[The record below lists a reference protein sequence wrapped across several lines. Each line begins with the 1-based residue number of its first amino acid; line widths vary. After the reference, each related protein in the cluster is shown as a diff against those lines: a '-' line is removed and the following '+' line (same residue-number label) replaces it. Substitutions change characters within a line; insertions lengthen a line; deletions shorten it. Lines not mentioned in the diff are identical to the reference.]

1 MEILCYNILGNIL
14 TTGGCKV
21 KKLFMPYYSVIVTL
35 GLLITANSFILEA
48 KDVRV
53 SLSFLLVFLMTNL
66 SESVYY
72 FFTKEVTMTLSSAIT
87 IFATLILPFPLVI
100 LIIFGFTILGK
111 VTGVLRKELKKIFDM
126 KWLFNFTSFV
136 ILAKLSS
143 SIASILDFEFLSGVD
158 QVIVI
163 VGICM
168 VHNLLNV
175 VFTYTVI
182 SLSIGENVFKD
193 YRLTEY
199 LIFTFYNIMFTMMLW
214 FGFSSYGNL
223 GLGFMA
229 MMIVP
234 LQRSIIMQTK
244 STEISK
250 MLIEDPLTK
259 ARNRQSFEDT
269 IYEKLDKQMAFSMIF
284 LDLDKFKSINDTYGH
299 LIGDDVLVDFVSR
312 VKEFLRP
319 DDYIFRYG
327 GDEFC
332 IVIYD
337 LGYGDILFRLLKKNI
352 EHFSLKCHQG
362 HINYRYSMSI
372 IEYDGLS
379 RESYRNIMQ
388 RADKAMYKRKHAI

>member
-1 MEILCYNILGNIL
+1 
-14 TTGGCKV
+14 
-21 KKLFMPYYSVIVTL
+21 
-35 GLLITANSFILEA
+35 
-48 KDVRV
+48 
-53 SLSFLLVFLMTNL
+53 
-66 SESVYY
+66 
-72 FFTKEVTMTLSSAIT
+72 MTLSSAIT

-136 ILAKLSS
+136 ILAKSS
-143 SIASILDFEFLSGVD
+143 SAIVKGLDFQFLSGVD
-158 QVIVI
+158 QVIII

-182 SLSIGENVFKD
+182 SLSIGENAFKD
-193 YRLTEY
+193 YRITEY

-337 LGYGDILFRLLKKNI
+337 LGYGDILFRLLKKKNI

>member
-1 MEILCYNILGNIL
+1 
-14 TTGGCKV
+14 
-21 KKLFMPYYSVIVTL
+21 
-35 GLLITANSFILEA
+35 
-48 KDVRV
+48 
-53 SLSFLLVFLMTNL
+53 
-66 SESVYY
+66 
-72 FFTKEVTMTLSSAIT
+72 
-87 IFATLILPFPLVI
+87 
-100 LIIFGFTILGK
+100 
-111 VTGVLRKELKKIFDM
+111 
-126 KWLFNFTSFV
+126 
-136 ILAKLSS
+136 
-143 SIASILDFEFLSGVD
+143 
-158 QVIVI
+158 
-163 VGICM
+163 
-168 VHNLLNV
+168 
-175 VFTYTVI
+175 
-182 SLSIGENVFKD
+182 
-193 YRLTEY
+193 
-199 LIFTFYNIMFTMMLW
+199 
-214 FGFSSYGNL
+214 
-223 GLGFMA
+223 
-229 MMIVP
+229 
-234 LQRSIIMQTK
+234 MQTK